1 MTYRGLRVQLSG
13 AVFTITLDRPKANAF
28 NFELVEDLLQ
38 ALGQAKRDPTIRCV
52 VLTGAGRFFSG
63 GQDIPVILEQGDHVP
78 YRAHLQR
85 TYNAIVLA
93 LREIEKPV
101 IGAINGP
108 AAGAGLGIALATDI
122 RWASESAQ
130 FIFGFSEIGLAADSG
145 VSLTLPQLVGLA
157 KASEMAF
164 TNDAL
169 DARDALEWGLVTRV
183 LPDEEL
189 LPEVS
194 SLAARIAS
202 RPTLALGLT
211 KRAFNRAILPN
222 LAAALDYEAHLQEVA
237 GATFDHKEGLAA
249 FIEKRPGNFSGR

>member
-1 MTYRGLRVQLSG
+1 MANRGVRVQQSG
-13 AVFTITLDRPKANAF
+13 SVSTITLDRPKANAF
-28 NFELVEDLLQ
+28 NFEMVEDLLQ
-38 ALGQAKRDPTIRCV
+38 ALAEVKRDPAIRCV

-63 GQDIPVILEQGDHVP
+63 GQDVAVILQQGDNVP

-93 LREIEKPV
+93 LRGIEKPV

-145 VSLTLPQLVGLA
+145 VSLTLPQLAGLA

-169 DARDALEWGLVTRV
+169 DARAALEWGLVTRV

-194 SLAARIAS
+194 ALAARLAS

-211 KRAFNRAILPN
+211 KRAFNHAILPQ

-237 GATFDHKEGLAA
+237 GATRDHQEGLAA
-249 FIEKRPGNFSGR
+249 FIEKRPGKFTGR